1 MTRRTLLL
9 LLAALLAGCASQPLP
24 PDSEKIDRVLVLI
37 QQRLGYMDDV
47 ARNKWNSGAPIE
59 DLPRER
65 EIIEAI
71 GREAPVHGLD
81 PEIARDFFRAQ
92 IEASK
97 IIQNARFAEWRARNQ
112 PPFADIPDL
121 RNQIRPAL
129 DALTP
134 ALLAA
139 LAAAMPELARPGS
152 GHHLRRPVVEAIAR
166 TGFPDRFTGAKPVRR
181 RTSAQRG
188 GRAAHE
194 YRRKS
199 LISLAPTSQHA

>member
-9 LLAALLAGCASQPLP
+9 LFAVLLAGCASQSLP
-24 PDSEKIDRVLVLI
+24 PDSAKIDRVLVLI

-65 EIIEAI
+65 EITAAI
-71 GREAPVHGLD
+71 GAQAGAYGLD
-81 PEIARDFFRAQ
+81 PAVAEDFFRAQ

-97 IIQNARFAEWRARNQ
+97 IIQYTRFQEWRARNQ
-112 PPFADIPDL
+112 PPFDSLPGL
-121 RNQIRPAL
+121 RDQIRPAL

-139 LAAAMPELARPGS
+139 LAAAVPELTRPGAAA
-152 GHHLRRPVVEAIAR
+152 VVEARAKSIV
-166 TGFPDRFTGAKPVRR
+166 TGA
-181 RTSAQRG
+181 SANAPARN
-188 GRAAHE
+188 AAV
-194 YRRKS
+194 
-199 LISLAPTSQHA
+199 APLTRIAGNR